1 MIYFLWTL
9 HKCLCT
15 AYAAAPWTKPKQFIP
30 SFYFLNKNNNF
41 KQRISWFS
49 YRWRPK
55 RISIY
60 NANCWFRE
68 SSNCWTHIALLHKR
82 SIFVWV
88 CVEIT
93 WKSRLSACG
102 ERFFFVSSL
111 KINTHIN
118 RNMFLLGECES
129 MVPSKRN
136 FEAHNSSLSN
146 RHTFAHFQKPHLKS
160 KKATG
165 WTEASY

>member
-1 MIYFLWTL
+1 MFVHRIRGCALN
-9 HKCLCT
+9 
-15 AYAAAPWTKPKQFIP
+15 KPKQFIP

-55 RISIY
+55 RISIF

-93 WKSRLSACG
+93 WRPRLSACG

-111 KINTHIN
+111 KNTHIN

-136 FEAHNSSLSN
+136 FEAHNSSLPIDTRLRIFKNHTSN
-146 RHTFAHFQKPHLKS
+146 QRRLPAGLKHLIKPRKRN
-160 KKATG
+160 
-165 WTEASY
+165 